1 MITDDQV
8 YQLQSYSTQN
18 LMEALV
24 IRIQED
30 RLAHITANP
39 YIYDDNYSSD
49 EFIHNCQNILRDKLK
64 QEHVNVF
71 VQKISDRFTNRLNI
85 T

>member
-1 MITDDQV
+1 MITDNQV
-8 YQLQSYSTQN
+8 YQLQSYSTQD

-30 RLAHITANP
+30 RLTYITANP
-39 YIYDDNYSSD
+39 YIYDDNYTSD

-64 QEHVNVF
+64 QEHRNVF
-71 VQKISDRFTNRLNI
+71 IEKINERFTNRLNI